1 MFWRMSLY
9 CSDECCAHGEKDFI
23 GGATAGSTHSYIR
36 AANAWARRIRN
47 PISFDISL
55 VLLTLKFAGENRL
68 RAAAGGD
75 KCVRKGRF

>member
-1 MFWRMSLY
+1 MSLY
-9 CSDECCAHGEKDFI
+9 CGGDYCAPGGEDSI

-36 AANAWARRIRN
+36 AANAWAQRIRN

-55 VLLTLKFAGENRL
+55 VLLTFKFAGENRL